1 MWVDLVEDLTAG
13 TAMNALPDN
22 IQEIYF
28 DVDTE
33 SKVLATRYRNKIT
46 SASSSLKVYYKGA
59 SKVRQKHLTLFTFI
73 AKHELTFLCV
83 TYSTTTGTINYTK

>member
-1 MWVDLVEDLTAG
+1 LHQKKMIQMWVDLVEDLTAG

-59 SKVRQKHLTLFTFI
+59 SKVRQKHLTLFIFI
-73 AKHELTFLCV
+73 TKH
-83 TYSTTTGTINYTK
+83 